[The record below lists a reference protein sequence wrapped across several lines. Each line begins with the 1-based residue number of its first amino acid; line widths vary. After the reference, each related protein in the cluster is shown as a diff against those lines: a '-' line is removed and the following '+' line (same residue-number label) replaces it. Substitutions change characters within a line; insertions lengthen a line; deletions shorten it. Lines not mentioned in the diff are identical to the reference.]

1 MLKEAIS
8 LLVEGKSLSTELAAD
23 VMEEIMSGEATPAQ
37 IGAFVT
43 ALRIKGE
50 TEDEITGLAKTMR
63 VKAIP
68 VKVDGLVLDIVGT
81 GGDNSGTFNISTASA
96 LVAASAGL
104 KVAKHG
110 NRAMSSNCG
119 SADVL
124 EALGVKIDLP
134 AAQVQKCIQEIGIG
148 FMFAPVFHPAMKHAA
163 APRREI
169 GIRTVFNILGPLT
182 NPAGAKSMVLG
193 VASKELLD
201 KMASVLQNLG
211 CYHAMVV
218 HGEDGLDE
226 ITITGKTIVREIRDK
241 GIESYDIS
249 PKDLGLQ
256 TGDSDSLKGGSA
268 AENADIVRK
277 ILAGSKGP
285 QRDAV
290 LMNTSAALLVG
301 EKVKTLQDGV
311 SLSQDLLDSG
321 RALNKLEQFIELSQ
335 NLSK

>member
-1 MLKEAIS
+1 
-8 LLVEGKSLSTELAAD
+8 
-23 VMEEIMSGEATPAQ
+23 
-37 IGAFVT
+37 
-43 ALRIKGE
+43 
-50 TEDEITGLAKTMR
+50 
-63 VKAIP
+63 
-68 VKVDGLVLDIVGT
+68 
-81 GGDNSGTFNISTASA
+81 
-96 LVAASAGL
+96 
-104 KVAKHG
+104 
-110 NRAMSSNCG
+110 
-119 SADVL
+119 
-124 EALGVKIDLP
+124 
-134 AAQVQKCIQEIGIG
+134 
-148 FMFAPVFHPAMKHAA
+148 
-163 APRREI
+163 
-169 GIRTVFNILGPLT
+169 
-182 NPAGAKSMVLG
+182 MVLG

-226 ITITGKTIVREIRDK
+226 ITITGKTIVREIRDN

-249 PKDLGLQ
+249 PEDLGLQ
-256 TGDSDSLKGGSA
+256 TGDRDSLKGGSA

-301 EKVKTLQDGV
+301 EKVITLRDGV

-335 NLSK
+335 NLGK